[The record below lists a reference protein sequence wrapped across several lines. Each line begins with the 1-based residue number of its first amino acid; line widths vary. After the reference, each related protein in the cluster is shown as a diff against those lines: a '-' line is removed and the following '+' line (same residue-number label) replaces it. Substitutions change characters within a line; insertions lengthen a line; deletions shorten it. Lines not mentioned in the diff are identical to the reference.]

1 MGTGDVRVPLSS
13 LRGKV
18 AMSENRLRSS
28 KWRPTP
34 RDVAVAVRQAL
45 ERTEDTAEME
55 QRTAL
60 GEELRRMSTRVWQRQ
75 GLASFR
81 VRLAHASGSTRS
93 AM

>member
-28 KWRPTP
+28 KWLLTP
-34 RDVAVAVRQAL
+34 RDVAVRQAL

-81 VRLAHASGSTRS
+81 VRLAHASGSTRR

>member
-28 KWRPTP
+28 KWRLTP
-34 RDVAVAVRQAL
+34 RDVAVRQAL
-45 ERTEDTAEME
+45 ERTEDTAETE

-60 GEELRRMSTRVWQRQ
+60 GEELRRMPIRVWQRQ

-81 VRLAHASGSTRS
+81 VRLAHASGSTRR